1 MCWSITYIV
10 SGFAKGVYKFVHQR
24 GCGDG
29 VLYMA
34 NFFERMSKSLR
45 KFYGTLP
52 QEEIAAA
59 KVDVDPVIPW
69 ERGGHEEGD
78 K

>member
-1 MCWSITYIV
+1 
-10 SGFAKGVYKFVHQR
+10 
-24 GCGDG
+24 
-29 VLYMA
+29 
-34 NFFERMSKSLR
+34 MSKSLR